1 MKTENEKK
9 SREALIQSVYDQV
22 YGALDNATHSNG
34 YEHEWYL
41 SPFDTV
47 LQINDWSGI
56 EGFDE
61 TDTEI
66 VNAGEDAVTYW
77 RKENPK

>member
-22 YGALDNATHSNG
+22 YEALDNATHSNR
-34 YEHEWYL
+34 YEHEWCL
-41 SPFDTV
+41 SNFDTV

-56 EGFDE
+56 EGFDVN
-61 TDTEI
+61 DTEI
-66 VNAGEDAVTYW
+66 VNAGHAAVTDW